1 MNNIHM
7 RKFLIFIFILV
18 LATDSGNS
26 QIFRK
31 NVLKSAEKDL
41 FGKSN
46 GNSKDAKIKE
56 PLKVSKS
63 KKQQEAK
70 ERKRKKDYAKS
81 IKKSRKRTIEIQSP
95 DVQTRMKYNQKDLIS
110 RDKIKKKKVKSG
122 SRKAGKK
129 YS

>member
-1 MNNIHM
+1 M
-7 RKFLIFIFILV
+7 RKFLVFIFILG
-18 LATDSGNS
+18 LATGPVNS
-26 QIFRK
+26 QVFRK
-31 NVLKSAEKDL
+31 NVLKSTEKDL

-46 GNSKDAKIKE
+46 GSSKGAKIRE
-56 PLKVSKS
+56 PRKVSKS

-70 ERKRKKDYAKS
+70 EKKRKKDYAKS

-95 DVQTRMKYNQKDLIS
+95 DVQTRMKQNQKDLIS

>member
-7 RKFLIFIFILV
+7 RKFLFFIFILV
-18 LATDSGNS
+18 LATGSANS

-31 NVLKSAEKDL
+31 NVLKSTEKDL

-46 GNSKDAKIKE
+46 GSSKSAKIKE
-56 PLKVSKS
+56 PRKVSKS

-81 IKKSRKRTIEIQSP
+81 IKKSQKRTIEIQSP
-95 DVQTRMKYNQKDLIS
+95 DVQIRMKQNQKDLTS
-110 RDKIKKKKVKSG
+110 RDKIRKKKVKSG
-122 SRKAGKK
+122 TRKAGKK